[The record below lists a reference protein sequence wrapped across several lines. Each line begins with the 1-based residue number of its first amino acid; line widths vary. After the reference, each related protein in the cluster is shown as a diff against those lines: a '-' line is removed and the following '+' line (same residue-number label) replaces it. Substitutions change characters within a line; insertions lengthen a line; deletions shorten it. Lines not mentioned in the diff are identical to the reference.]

1 MRSLADDKS
10 IVIKKADKGSS
21 VVLWDRN
28 DYVMEAEK
36 QLSDANV
43 YKDVSFN
50 ENILQD
56 LVGTSNKLFENLKAK
71 GKISKKQL
79 KYFTYKYKKTTNLG
93 KLYLLPKIHKRLSDV
108 LGRPVISNCGTP
120 TEKVSEFLD
129 YQLKPIMQ
137 KGKSYIKDSGDFI
150 NKIRTIENIPEGA
163 ILVTADVVGLYPSI
177 PHEAG
182 LNALKEAL
190 DNRENKTINTEDLIK
205 MASFVLKNNL
215 FEFNGKVKQQVSGTA
230 IGTKFAPT
238 YACIFMDKIE
248 SDFLKT
254 QEAKPLVWYRYIDD
268 VFFIWT
274 HSEQKLNSFLEELNN
289 FLPNIKFTHESS
301 KENIFLDLPISL
313 SENKLYTDLY
323 VKPTDRH
330 QYLIIP
336 PHTQITPK
344 SLLSIVKH

>member
-1 MRSLADDKS
+1 
-10 IVIKKADKGSS
+10 
-21 VVLWDRN
+21 
-28 DYVMEAEK
+28 
-36 QLSDANV
+36 
-43 YKDVSFN
+43 
-50 ENILQD
+50 
-56 LVGTSNKLFENLKAK
+56 
-71 GKISKKQL
+71 
-79 KYFTYKYKKTTNLG
+79 
-93 KLYLLPKIHKRLSDV
+93 
-108 LGRPVISNCGTP
+108 
-120 TEKVSEFLD
+120 
-129 YQLKPIMQ
+129 MQ

-150 NKIRTIENIPEGA
+150 NKIKTIENIPEGA
-163 ILVTADVVGLYPSI
+163 TLVTADVVGLYPSI

-215 FEFNGKVKQQVSGTA
+215 FGFNGKVKQQVSGTA

-274 HSEQKLNSFLEELNN
+274 HGEQKLNSFLEELNN
-289 FLPNIKFTHESS
+289 YHPNIKFTHESS
-301 KENIFLDLPISL
+301 KENIFFLDLFVSL

-323 VKPTDRH
+323 IKPTDRH
-330 QYLIIP
+330 QYLHYSSSHPDHTNMTIIYCQTLRLSRLCSKEINFIQHKREMKSWFLKRGYP
-336 PHTQITPK
+336 VALIQNEMDKVKFMRQRIQRREGITKGVPLVITYHPLLKGVGNILRKHLYILYLDNEVKKVFSPAPMVSFK
-344 SLLSIVKH
+344 SARK

>member
-1 MRSLADDKS
+1 M
-10 IVIKKADKGSS
+10 
-21 VVLWDRN
+21 
-28 DYVMEAEK
+28 
-36 QLSDANV
+36 
-43 YKDVSFN
+43 
-50 ENILQD
+50 
-56 LVGTSNKLFENLKAK
+56 
-71 GKISKKQL
+71 
-79 KYFTYKYKKTTNLG
+79 
-93 KLYLLPKIHKRLSDV
+93 LSDV
-108 LGRPVISNCGTP
+108 PGRPAISNCGTP
-120 TEKVSEFLD
+120 TEKASKFLD
-129 YQLKPIMQ
+129 YQLKSIMQ

-150 NKIRTIENIPEGA
+150 NKIKTIENIPEGA

-182 LNALKEAL
+182 LNALREAL

-268 VFFIWT
+268 VFFICEQKLGE
-274 HSEQKLNSFLEELNN
+274 HGEQKLNSFLDELKNYR
-289 FLPNIKFTHESS
+289 LNIKFTHESS
-301 KENIFLDLPISL
+301 KENISFLDLSVSL

-323 VKPTDRH
+323 IKPTDRH
-330 QYLIIP
+330 QYLHYSSSDSDHTKKSIIYSQTLRFSRLCFKEINFIQHKKEMKSWFLKRGYP
-336 PHTQITPK
+336 VALTQNEMDKVKFKRQRIQRREGITKGVPLVITYHP
-344 SLLSIVKH
+344 LLKGVCNI